1 MAKAKEIN
9 AVPEVKS
16 TKVKTKCIGYSIP
29 MGFEKKMVKDE
40 ETGKMVEKR
49 FPVLK
54 PMKCNAEFET
64 TEYDGKISQRRCPIC
79 RTKNLA
85 IRRVQSIQKQ
95 AELLA
100 NLATTQYKWDGDDLE
115 MVCCAAESAIATA
128 TDKLRGQTAV
138 NVNAFA
144 L

>member
-1 MAKAKEIN
+1 MAKDTKAIVAEI
-9 AVPEVKS
+9 KS
-16 TKVKTKCIGYSIP
+16 VKVKTKCIGYSIP
-29 MGFEKKMVKDE
+29 MGFEKKKVKDE

-54 PMKCNAEFET
+54 PVKCDVEFET

-85 IRRVQSIQKQ
+85 IRRVQGIQKQ

-100 NLATTQYKWDGDDLE
+100 NLASAQYKWDGEDLE
-115 MVCCAAESAIATA
+115 LVCQSVENAIEMA
-128 TDKLRGQTAV
+128 TDKLRGQTAIK
-138 NVNAFA
+138 VNAFA